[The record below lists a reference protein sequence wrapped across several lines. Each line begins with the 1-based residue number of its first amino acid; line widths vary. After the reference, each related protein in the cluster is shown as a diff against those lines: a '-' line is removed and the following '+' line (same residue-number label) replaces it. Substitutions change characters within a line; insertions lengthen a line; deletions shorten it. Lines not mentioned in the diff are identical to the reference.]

1 VEEKLPKKR
10 DFRCIGGIFD
20 SWNKVV
26 PKYFSQ
32 VFLCVQDI
40 DGESEA
46 ALKILFDMMNGVK
59 PSPEPVFY
67 PPKEIMIP

>member
-1 VEEKLPKKR
+1 MLPKKR

-20 SWNKVV
+20 SWNKIV

-46 ALKILFDMMNGVK
+46 AVKILFDMMDGRKV
-59 PSPEPVFY
+59 SSEPVFY
-67 PPKEIMIP
+67 PPKGILIP